1 MYDPENSALHLAPE
15 VLDYLRN
22 KTSKGGNTTDPLSVF
37 SGAGRVL
44 YMDVMDGFNN
54 TTATGVSTSQAAG
67 NAVVNV
73 NSDRQFVL
81 AIWIQLLY
89 ALFFGVMVLV
99 AALGNATV
107 VWIVLAHRRMR
118 TVTNYFLVNLSVADL
133 LTSTLNAGFNLVYM
147 LESNWVFGEP
157 YCVFNSFVASLTVA
171 CSAFTMAAMSIDRA
185 VAKKV

>member
-1 MYDPENSALHLAPE
+1 MPDPEDLYFASE

-22 KTSKGGNTTDPLSVF
+22 RTSSEGNASDTLSGLT
-37 SGAGRVL
+37 GAGRRLYLDVL
-44 YMDVMDGFNN
+44 DGFNN
-54 TTATGVSTSQAAG
+54 TTAASVSTSKGAG
-67 NAVVNV
+67 TAVVNV

-81 AIWIQLLY
+81 AVWIQLLY

-107 VWIVLAHRRMR
+107 IWIVLAHRRMR

-147 LESNWVFGEP
+147 LESHWAFGEP
-157 YCVFNSFVASLTVA
+157 YCVFNNFVASLTVA
-171 CSAFTMAAMSIDRA
+171 CSAFTMAAMSIDR
-185 VAKKV
+185 